1 MFFTTINV
9 RYYVMD
15 KNLIDLCVVS
25 LQSFVN
31 RGEIDSRMMSALL
44 TGVNR
49 AYPYAKSKF
58 LGVNSVFWVFPD
70 LFIHFLSIQ
79 YLLDSVNA
87 VELI

>member
-1 MFFTTINV
+1 
-9 RYYVMD
+9 MD

-58 LGVNSVFWVFPD
+58 LGVNSVF
-70 LFIHFLSIQ
+70 
-79 YLLDSVNA
+79 
-87 VELI
+87 

>member
-1 MFFTTINV
+1 MFFTTIYLQ
-9 RYYVMD
+9 YYVMD

-58 LGVNSVFWVFPD
+58 LGVNSFFFLVFPG
-70 LFIHFLSIQ
+70 LYTVYIF
-79 YLLDSVNA
+79 
-87 VELI
+87 